1 MVPPQNPNDFDFT
14 FWSRSRLPDK
24 TIPAYIRETREH
36 QNNALRHELS
46 KALAIKPL
54 SCRDSDG
61 TYRGT
66 KGEPLDPAA
75 LYHIG
80 VPLPPPVTVEPGEP
94 DWSLHVDPRRP
105 LIGDLHRLFA
115 DDWGSFRYYLQIF
128 RYTAAGRIPDGL
140 PQCIYDGR
148 IQGGHSIYACDHL
161 PPPPFTGTP
170 RFYRLNEGNQDSQL
184 RNNNLHPDQYA
195 HLDPA
200 LVAQVLP
207 HPHERFLP
215 ENRIYPEPAP
225 DDAPAADNNTS
236 PRQPVSHN
244 AASADRNPN
253 TPEKSI
259 NPALNILT
267 LSEPPTSSHSDAKP
281 DTDTPEHQ
289 PHQGETERALG
300 EMTNGNVTR
309 RHNSNTASQTPHRDR
324 STGGRDTAASNT
336 AKVTRSES
344 DPGQPSLGKNFS
356 TPHHPNNVAP
366 GPRNTSTVPS
376 TPEKSTKPVLN
387 ALTSATEKPPKP
399 FSEDQ
404 KRMLHLLEIGFT
416 IAEATKR
423 MACSRSCFNNWTARN
438 PAFKQAAI
446 DARDRYCEDIAS
458 DMDQLHN
465 TVRERLE
472 LWIHAKETPEN
483 LRFRAVSLFLRY
495 AHTPHLLPRRLQA
508 LMPHSLHAD
517 ANAMANTNDN
527 PPEPGRPH
535 RSDETNG
542 EPSPTQAKP
551 DQSTTTID
559 QKAPSPTP
567 EPSHTQIPDATVP
580 DATVPVS
587 AGADALAPDASTAG
601 APEPARPQIANN
613 DTQVPLHSPTE
624 TTDTLPV
631 QDDLA
636 STCEEQQSQRLPCT
650 APDHSAS
657 QPSPITDNLY
667 TIDLPSINAQ
677 TKTSER
683 PNQMSHNFAE
693 QPPRTQTPSK
703 PRTFPYSSPLPQ
715 PPDGRIFQP

>member
-14 FWSRSRLPDK
+14 FWSRSRQPDK
-24 TIPAYIRETREH
+24 TLPAYIRETREH
-36 QNNALRHELS
+36 QTNALRHELS
-46 KALAIKPL
+46 KALAVKPL

-66 KGEPLDPAA
+66 KGEPLDPVA

-80 VPLPPPVTVEPGEP
+80 VPLPPPVKVEPGEP

-105 LIGDLHRLFA
+105 LIGDLHKLFA
-115 DDWGSFRYYLQIF
+115 DDWGGSRYYLQIF

-161 PPPPFTGTP
+161 PPPPFDGTP
-170 RFYRLNEGNQDSQL
+170 RFYRLNEGYQNSQL
-184 RNNNLHPDQYA
+184 LHFNLHPDQYA

-215 ENRIYPEPAP
+215 GNRIYPEPAP
-225 DDAPAADNNTS
+225 NDAPASDNNTS
-236 PRQPVSHN
+236 PGQPVPHN
-244 AASADRNPN
+244 TASADLNPS
-253 TPEKSI
+253 TPEKPVK
-259 NPALNILT
+259 PALNALT
-267 LSEPPTSSHSDAKP
+267 PTTSSSASRTNTAP
-281 DTDTPEHQ
+281 DKDNVRRQ
-289 PHQGETERALG
+289 PYQGDTERAPG
-300 EMTNGNVTR
+300 EMTSGNVTR

-344 DPGQPSLGKNFS
+344 GPGQPSLGKNFS
-356 TPHHPNNVAP
+356 TPHHPNHAAP
-366 GPRNTSTVPS
+366 GPRNTSTVPN
-376 TPEKSTKPVLN
+376 TPEKSTNPALN
-387 ALTSATEKPPKP
+387 ALTSALEKPPKP

-446 DARDRYCEDIAS
+446 NARDRYCEDIAS

-472 LWIHAKETPEN
+472 LWIHAKETPES

-508 LMPHSLHAD
+508 LLPHSLHAD
-517 ANAMANTNDN
+517 ANAMANTNSIQPVPHLPPPSHNRTIKPEAQSTSDAVVPTTESPSKITDSDPN
-527 PPEPGRPH
+527 PDIQPEMNRAPSTDITGDAAEGFAPIGTQVAA
-535 RSDETNG
+535 S
-542 EPSPTQAKP
+542 PSPQTP
-551 DQSTTTID
+551 L
-559 QKAPSPTP
+559 QK
-567 EPSHTQIPDATVP
+567 IPDASQDCESTTLTAEEHSNP
-580 DATVPVS
+580 STIATVEGKAADKVPKEGERLSNIRRTS
-587 AGADALAPDASTAG
+587 AARRVLRTEPIPLADKTKGPIALIEQSG
-601 APEPARPQIANN
+601 
-613 DTQVPLHSPTE
+613 PLHQPTLIDA
-624 TTDTLPV
+624 DT
-631 QDDLA
+631 
-636 STCEEQQSQRLPCT
+636 
-650 APDHSAS
+650 
-657 QPSPITDNLY
+657 
-667 TIDLPSINAQ
+667 
-677 TKTSER
+677 
-683 PNQMSHNFAE
+683 
-693 QPPRTQTPSK
+693 
-703 PRTFPYSSPLPQ
+703 
-715 PPDGRIFQP
+715 